1 MLSLKK
7 HEPAP
12 EKLSPP
18 LFIQTPEVQPIV
30 TPVPKMYA
38 PKFDGTKASEFRRV
52 NEADLVDLGKWLV
65 PRLTEKYERA
75 SASGLLGWLQ
85 SVMSTNAYAF
95 YRGPNSALLVER
107 QTEPLEPM
115 GVVRERFLRVR
126 SLKTDTVE
134 IRKAHYE
141 EGLSLYRLAVEWS
154 KGIKAARFEYG
165 NDTDIPDANLYDVS
179 ANAKKKAYY
188 SATL

>member
-1 MLSLKK
+1 MLGLKK
-7 HEPAP
+7 NEAAP

-18 LFIQTPEVQPIV
+18 LFIPTPELAPIV

-38 PKFDGTKASEFRRV
+38 PKFGDTKASEFRRV

-75 SASGLLGWLQ
+75 NPSSLLGWFQ
-85 SVMSTNAYAF
+85 SAISTNAYSF

-115 GVVRERFLRVR
+115 GIVREKFLRVR
-126 SLKTDTVE
+126 SLKTDSVE
-134 IRKAHYE
+134 VRKAHYE
-141 EGLSLYRLAVEWS
+141 EGLTLYRMAVEWAKS
-154 KGIKAARFEYG
+154 IKAARFEYG
-165 NDTDIPDANLYDVS
+165 IDTDIPDNNLYDVS

-188 SATL
+188 STTF